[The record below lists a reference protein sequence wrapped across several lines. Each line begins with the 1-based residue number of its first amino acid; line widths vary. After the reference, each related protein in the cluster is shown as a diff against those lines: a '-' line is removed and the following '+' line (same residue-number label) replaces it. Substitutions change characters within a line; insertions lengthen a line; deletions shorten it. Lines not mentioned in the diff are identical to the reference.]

1 MELFILIFGAV
12 ILFFYFL
19 KKESE
24 KADRRYFDQLRFF
37 NDTHTKNEAQK
48 IVNDFYRDTQLTLD
62 NVNKEINNLKGKSE
76 SINQE
81 LINMNHLV
89 NMILGQAGMEKPKPY
104 KFTMGKKKDNL
115 TVEKNK
121 KEMEDKDGK
130 NNDDK
135 DTE

>member
-62 NVNKEINNLKGKSE
+62 NVNKEITNLKGK
-76 SINQE
+76 
-81 LINMNHLV
+81 
-89 NMILGQAGMEKPKPY
+89 
-104 KFTMGKKKDNL
+104 
-115 TVEKNK
+115 
-121 KEMEDKDGK
+121 
-130 NNDDK
+130 
-135 DTE
+135 